1 MSSAAS
7 PGAGG
12 QSPGHWTLTNNILWE
27 TVSSFL
33 TMSSSNLKSGRNPN
47 GILGNKKQNLAKSHT
62 CTLIPL
68 GWVKRLERTSS
79 RRIRS

>member
-33 TMSSSNLKSGRNPN
+33 TMSSSNLKSGPP
-47 GILGNKKQNLAKSHT
+47 GGSLDMEDITYLMDMDGEGLCYHELYKSSEAFNKNK
-62 CTLIPL
+62 
-68 GWVKRLERTSS
+68 
-79 RRIRS
+79 